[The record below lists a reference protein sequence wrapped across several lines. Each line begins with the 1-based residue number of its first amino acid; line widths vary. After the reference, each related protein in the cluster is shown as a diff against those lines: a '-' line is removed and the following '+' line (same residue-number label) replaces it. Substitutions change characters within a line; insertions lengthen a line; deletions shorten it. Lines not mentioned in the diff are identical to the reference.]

1 MFNYSFKPDFGKKL
15 QLFKKYGFDYIHWC
29 DDWNNDVFY
38 KPKDIKFYTQLVE
51 SLGLKCLDVHGTAT
65 ESIRIDAEEPDAL
78 NMYIKLLKN
87 RIEFCATIGG
97 DAVVIHPPNDNNGSE
112 QLQQKLDRSL
122 KVFECV
128 RPLCEANNVT
138 LAIENCYP
146 SDEKILK
153 HYFKKYPQ
161 DFVCFCFDSGHANL
175 NKNLDTLLKFGDRLT
190 VLHLHDNKGEKDDHQ
205 PPFWGTINWQKV
217 MQWILKSS
225 YSKPINFEITHSSKL
240 FDGSIEDFMEYSV
253 RSIRKLIQ
261 ENWRA
266 KQPEI

>member
-1 MFNYSFKPDFGKKL
+1 
-15 QLFKKYGFDYIHWC
+15 
-29 DDWNNDVFY
+29 
-38 KPKDIKFYTQLVE
+38 
-51 SLGLKCLDVHGTAT
+51 
-65 ESIRIDAEEPDAL
+65 
-78 NMYIKLLKN
+78 
-87 RIEFCATIGG
+87 
-97 DAVVIHPPNDNNGSE
+97 VVIHPPNDNNGSE
-112 QLQQKLDRSL
+112 QLQQKLERSL

-128 RPLCEANNVT
+128 RPLCEANSVT

-153 HYFKKYPQ
+153 YYFKKYPP
-161 DFVCFCFDSGHANL
+161 DFVVFCFDSGHANL

-225 YSKPINFEITHSSKL
+225 FSKPINFEITHSSKL
-240 FDGSIEDFMEYSV
+240 FNGSMEDFMEYSV